1 MKALLNYNPTFK
13 IKGSNLNLRDKIP
26 SLQKRNCRYNDA
38 VMSENGNDKDK
49 NEIMELFE
57 LSEGESEGAVYIGGV
72 VLLIIMILF
81 LGWLT
86 HPILPH

>member
-1 MKALLNYNPTFK
+1 
-13 IKGSNLNLRDKIP
+13 
-26 SLQKRNCRYNDA
+26 
-38 VMSENGNDKDK
+38 MSENGNDKDK

-72 VLLIIMILF
+72 VVLIIMILF
-81 LGWLT
+81 LAWLT

>member
-1 MKALLNYNPTFK
+1 MKTLLNYNPSFHLQFK
-13 IKGSNLNLRDKIP
+13 PAFYQDECS

-38 VMSENGNDKDK
+38 VMSENGSDKDK

-57 LSEGESEGAVYIGGV
+57 LSEGESEGAIYIGGV
-72 VLLIIMILF
+72 VLLIILILF
-81 LGWLT
+81 LAWLT